1 MEKISVYITAT
12 STINEYIIHKIASS
26 KIEKFAYH
34 TAQVATM
41 FWNENHDIL
50 T

>member
-1 MEKISVYITAT
+1 MEKITTQLQLVLT
-12 STINEYIIHKIASS
+12 EYIHKIASS

>member
-1 MEKISVYITAT
+1 MLTAT
-12 STINEYIIHKIASS
+12 STINEYIHKIANS
-26 KIEKFAYH
+26 KIEKFANY

-41 FWNENHDIL
+41 FWDENHDIL

>member
-1 MEKISVYITAT
+1 MEKISIYITAT

-26 KIEKFAYH
+26 KIEKIAYH
-34 TAQVATM
+34 TAQVTTM